1 MSQSLAEDLSCR
13 LHVHFKRD
21 FKGRGRGGDSTVQQT
36 GILRIGFDW
45 GAVKAFSAR
54 N

>member
-21 FKGRGRGGDSTVQQT
+21 FKGRGGHSTVQQT